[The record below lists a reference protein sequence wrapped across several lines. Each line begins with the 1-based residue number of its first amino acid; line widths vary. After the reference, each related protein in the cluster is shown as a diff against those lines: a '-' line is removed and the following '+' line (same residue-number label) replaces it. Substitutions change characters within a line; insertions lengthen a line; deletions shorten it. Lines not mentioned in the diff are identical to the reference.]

1 MTNTIAIWLAVLIVG
16 FFALDYVVL
25 GWDMPTFLM
34 QQLIRLTEYIAFW
47 R

>member
-1 MTNTIAIWLAVLIVG
+1 MTNTIAICLGLLILGV
-16 FFALDYVVL
+16 FALDHFVL
-25 GWDMPTFLM
+25 EWELPQFLM

>member
-1 MTNTIAIWLAVLIVG
+1 MTNTIAICLGILIIG
-16 FFALDYVVL
+16 FFAIDHFVL
-25 GWDMPTFLM
+25 EWNTPQFLM